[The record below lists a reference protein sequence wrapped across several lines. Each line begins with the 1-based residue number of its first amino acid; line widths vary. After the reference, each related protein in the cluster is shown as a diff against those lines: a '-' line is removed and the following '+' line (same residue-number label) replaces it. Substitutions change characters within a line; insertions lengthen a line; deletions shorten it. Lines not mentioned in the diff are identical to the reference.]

1 MNLVVLG
8 ALQTNLTL
16 TNIGRKMNCFPLE
29 PSHSRA
35 LVAAQELGCM
45 FEIIGIVSVLSA
57 SSKLFFDTAEN
68 REVATDARLRF
79 RHVTGDHLTALNA
92 LRAYED
98 LIQGGA
104 SKGERKEWCK
114 VHFVNERALVEAV
127 DIQDQLRG
135 ICQRQNIDWRVN
147 AGDNTDSVLKALSRG
162 LIMHCALYRADGGVY
177 KQVLGNSVSYLN
189 LSIKHL
195 FINLSTIR
203 WLKYILAQ
211 Y

>member
-189 LSIKHL
+189 L
-195 FINLSTIR
+195 
-203 WLKYILAQ
+203 
-211 Y
+211 